1 MRYEIY
7 LVFIFAILFIF
18 KSILNFISFIL
29 IKDLPSSHMKSKSQ
43 ASSSNPNSIISSPII
58 PSLSD
63 AGALEARLESLA
75 KQTHLRRRDLKRIL
89 RTLVTDSDVLDL
101 LAGLCAEPDE
111 PSPKNSRLS
120 RFEPKL
126 TR

>member
-1 MRYEIY
+1 
-7 LVFIFAILFIF
+7 
-18 KSILNFISFIL
+18 
-29 IKDLPSSHMKSKSQ
+29 MKSKSQ
-43 ASSSNPNSIISSPII
+43 ASSSHPNSIISPPII
-58 PSLSD
+58 PPLSD
-63 AGALEARLESLA
+63 VGALEARLESLA

-126 TR
+126 TRYLFISGKLLVFIYEFNLLLFICF